1 MPRATRHHAAGKLLE
16 AHALGVI
23 ARDSAR
29 IVGRAL
35 QRRLSGTFWWSRGE
49 DRFASPKST

>member
-1 MPRATRHHAAGKLLE
+1 
-16 AHALGVI
+16 VI

-49 DRFASPKST
+49 DRFAPPKSREIKELAHLRLASV